1 MGLTGDAGK
10 ALRGEDDEWIREGL
24 GEHGGHVRMHAGRAG
39 LWGRG
44 TVWAAGVSQADSNA
58 RVRTGRMKEIDAPL
72 RCHLRADVHEP
83 QP

>member
-24 GEHGGHVRMHAGRAG
+24 SEHGGHVRMHAGRTG

-44 TVWAAGVSQADSNA
+44 TVWAAGVSQVDSNA
-58 RVRTGRMKEIDAPL
+58 CAVP
-72 RCHLRADVHEP
+72 HRADERERCAIEMP
-83 QP
+83 LTRRRS